1 MEDKVVLA
9 IETSCD
15 ETSVAIVKNG
25 RDILSNKILS
35 QINIHNE
42 FGGVVPEVASRRHLE
57 VISIVVDEALKESS
71 LSLNEVDIVA
81 ATYGPGLVGAL
92 LVGFQYAK
100 ALSYSLGKEFVGV
113 NHIEGHISSCF
124 LENKS
129 LVPPFLSLVVSGG
142 HTMLLNVLD
151 YGVYEKI
158 AETRDD
164 AIGEV
169 FDKIARKLNL
179 SYPGGPSIERLARE
193 GDEECI
199 KFPKSRFEDDTLDF
213 SYSGLKSSVLNYIN
227 KFDLDKS
234 ELNKENICASFQ
246 KTAVDMLIDSVSKAI
261 DSCNVKRLCVVGGV
275 SANSYLKNRFRNSFK
290 NLELYF
296 PSKIL
301 STDNGAMIA
310 SAAYYTYIKKG
321 GSSYTLNVSPSIKF

>member
-1 MEDKVVLA
+1 MRDMIVLS

-25 RDILSNKILS
+25 REILSNKIFS

-42 FGGVVPEVASRRHLE
+42 FGGVVPEVASRKHLE
-57 VISIVVDEALKESS
+57 VINIVLDEAL
-71 LSLNEVDIVA
+71 NEAGITLKDVDLIA

-92 LVGFQYAK
+92 LVGLQYAK
-100 ALSYSLGKEFVGV
+100 GLSYALDKDFIGV

-124 LENKS
+124 LEHKD
-129 LVPPFLSLVVSGG
+129 LVPPFMSLVVSGG

-169 FDKIARKLNL
+169 FDKVARKLNL
-179 SYPGGPSIERLARE
+179 SYPGGPNVEKLAKN
-193 GDEECI
+193 GDENSI

-213 SYSGLKSSVLNYIN
+213 SYSGLKSSALNYIN
-227 KFDLDKS
+227 QCNLKNIP
-234 ELNKENICASFQ
+234 LNVEDICASFQ
-246 KTAVDMLIDSVSKAI
+246 KTAVDMLIENVEKAFNI
-261 DSCNVKRLCVVGGV
+261 YGGNKLCIVGGV
-275 SANSYLKNRFRNSFK
+275 SANNYLRERFLSCFK
-290 NLELYF
+290 DYEVYY

-310 SAAYYTYIKKG
+310 SAGYYSFLKNGK
-321 GSSYTLNVSPSIKF
+321 SEYTLNVSPNIKF

>member
-1 MEDKVVLA
+1 MRDMIVLS

-25 RDILSNKILS
+25 REILSNKIFS

-42 FGGVVPEVASRRHLE
+42 FGGVVPEIASRKHLE
-57 VISIVVDEALKESS
+57 VINIVLDEALKEANVT
-71 LSLNEVDIVA
+71 LNDIDLIS

-92 LVGFQYAK
+92 LVGLQYAK
-100 ALSYSLGKEFVGV
+100 GLSYALDKDFIGV

-124 LENKS
+124 LEHKD
-129 LVPPFLSLVVSGG
+129 LFPPFMSLVVSGG

-169 FDKIARKLNL
+169 FDKVARKLNL
-179 SYPGGPSIERLARE
+179 SYPGGPNIERFAKN
-193 GDEECI
+193 GDENSI

-213 SYSGLKSSVLNYIN
+213 SYSGLKSSTLNYIN
-227 KFDLDKS
+227 KCNLK
-234 ELNKENICASFQ
+234 NIPINLEDVCASFQ
-246 KTAVDMLIDSVSKAI
+246 KVAIDMLIE
-261 DSCNVKRLCVVGGV
+261 NVERAFSIYGGNKLCIVGGV
-275 SANSYLKNRFRNSFK
+275 SANNYLRERFSSYFK
-290 NLELYF
+290 DFELYY
-296 PSKIL
+296 PNKVL

-310 SAAYYTYIKKG
+310 SAAYYSFLKNG
-321 GSSYTLNVSPSIKF
+321 GSEYTLNVLPNIKF